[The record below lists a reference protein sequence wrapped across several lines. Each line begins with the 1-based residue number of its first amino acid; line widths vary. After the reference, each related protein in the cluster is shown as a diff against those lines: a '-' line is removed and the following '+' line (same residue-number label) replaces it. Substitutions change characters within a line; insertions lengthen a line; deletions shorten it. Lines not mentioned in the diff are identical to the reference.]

1 MREASQEAIMRPAII
16 AVCAA
21 AVFLALNPARAQAP
35 LTATSPENLTAAR
48 ELIQVMKATEQ
59 FKAVLPVIVQNLKP
73 AIVQNRPEVEKVYD
87 AMMPLFIQRAQLRF
101 TELSD
106 SMAGI
111 YASNFTV
118 DEMHDMVAFY
128 KSPTGQKLLERQPTI
143 ARDSMAAGQ
152 QLGRAVVSDIKDAVA
167 EELRKNGDAK

>member
-1 MREASQEAIMRPAII
+1 MRPAII
-16 AVCAA
+16 AICAA
-21 AVFLALNPARAQAP
+21 AAFLALTPARAQAP

-48 ELIQVMKATEQ
+48 ELIQVMKVTEQ
-59 FKAVLPVIVQNLKP
+59 FKAVLPVIAQNLKP
-73 AIVQNRPEVEKVYD
+73 AVVQNRPEVEKVYD
-87 AMMPLFIQRAQLRF
+87 TMMPLFYQRAQQRF

-106 SMAGI
+106 SIAGI

-118 DEMHDMVAFY
+118 DEMHDMVTFY

-143 ARDSMAAGQ
+143 TRDSMAAGQ
-152 QLGRAVVSDIKDAVA
+152 QLGRAVVNDIKDAVA